1 MNDGGTKDFI
11 LSIAKSE
18 SSLFT
23 EVVYDYASFYN

>member
-18 SSLFT
+18 SSQFT
-23 EVVYDYASFYN
+23 EVFYGYASFYN